1 MDKASKVGL
10 FLLCLFLFAR
20 SGEALQNYEMGNL
33 RFQSFPTHTQIIL
46 EKATETGYVTREL
59 KNPPRL
65 LVNLF
70 PAVFVISDE
79 GVKVGEEWKVEVGDN
94 FVQKI
99 RLKQEHEY
107 VVKLVLDL
115 ALTEY
120 TYNVSSEDSQGL
132 VIDIRGPRKDSG
144 KDLVAELLR
153 KIESTPSP
161 PSSFTKKKGKIIKI
175 VLDPGHGGEDPGAIG
190 PSGLKE
196 KDVVLAVAK
205 ELASL
210 LEKEPGI
217 KVYLTR
223 DKDSFLA
230 LYRRTEIANQIGGD
244 IFISIHAN
252 AAFSRKA
259 TGVETFVNSS
269 YAEGKGAEL
278 VAARENAPVGG
289 SKSVS
294 REVKAI
300 LWDMIQDKYRSG
312 SNDLAHFVQKR
323 LVETTGLEDRTV
335 KKATFY
341 VLRGAAMPAILVEI
355 GFISNPWEESKL
367 KKEDFRKKV
376 ARGILEGLKDY
387 LKKIKLRT

>member
-1 MDKASKVGL
+1 MEKASKVGL
-10 FLLCLFLFAR
+10 FLLCLLLFAR
-20 SGEALQNYEMGNL
+20 PGEALQNYEVGNL
-33 RFQSFPTHTQIIL
+33 RFQSFPTHTRIIL
-46 EKATETGYVTREL
+46 GKATETGYVIREL

-65 LVNLF
+65 LINLF
-70 PAVFVISDE
+70 PAVFVVPGEGFKLGDE
-79 GVKVGEEWKVEVGDN
+79 RKIEIGDS
-94 FVQKI
+94 FVQRI

-115 ALTEY
+115 ALTQY
-120 TYNVSSEDSQGL
+120 TYNVSSEDSQAL
-132 VIDIRGPRKDSG
+132 VIDVRGPRKDSG

-161 PSSFTKKKGKIIKI
+161 PPSFTEQKGKVLKII
-175 VLDPGHGGEDPGAIG
+175 LDPGHGGEDPGAMG
-190 PSGLKE
+190 PGGLKE

-210 LEKEPGI
+210 LGKEFGI

-223 DKDSFLA
+223 DKDRFLP
-230 LYRRTEIANQIGGD
+230 LDRRTEIANQIGGD

-278 VAARENAPVGG
+278 VAARENASAS
-289 SKSVS
+289 SKNIS

-300 LWDMIQDKYRSG
+300 LWDMIQDKYRSR
-312 SNDLAHFVQKR
+312 SNELAHFVQKR

-335 KKATFY
+335 KKAPFY

>member
-10 FLLCLFLFAR
+10 FLLCVLLFAR
-20 SGEALQNYEMGNL
+20 PGEGLQNYEAGNL

-46 EKATETGYVTREL
+46 EKATETGYVIREL

-70 PAVFVISDE
+70 PAVFVMPDE
-79 GVKVGEEWKVEVGDN
+79 ETKAGEEWKVEIGDS
-94 FVQKI
+94 FVQRI

-115 ALTEY
+115 ALTKY
-120 TYNVSSEDSQGL
+120 TYNVSSENSQSL
-132 VIDIRGPRKDSG
+132 VIDVRGPREKSG

-175 VLDPGHGGEDPGAIG
+175 VLDPGHGGEDPGALG
-190 PSGLKE
+190 PGGLKE

-223 DKDSFLA
+223 DKDSFLT
-230 LYRRTEIANQIGGD
+230 LDRRAEIANQIGGD

-259 TGVETFVNSS
+259 TGVETFVNSR
-269 YAEGKGAEL
+269 YAEGEGAEL
-278 VAARENAPVGG
+278 VAQRENTSVG
-289 SKSVS
+289 SKNIS
-294 REVKAI
+294 REVEVI
-300 LWDMIQDKYRSG
+300 LWDMIQDKYRSE
-312 SNDLAHFVQKR
+312 SNDLSHLVQKR
-323 LVETTGLEDRTV
+323 LSETTGLEDRGV
-335 KKATFY
+335 KKAPFF